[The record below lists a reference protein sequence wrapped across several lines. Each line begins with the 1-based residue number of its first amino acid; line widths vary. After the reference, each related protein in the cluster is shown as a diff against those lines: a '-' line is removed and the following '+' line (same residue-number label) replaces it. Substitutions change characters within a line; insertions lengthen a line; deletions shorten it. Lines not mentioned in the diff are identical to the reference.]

1 MARACVRSLALL
13 SLLVLADSAL
23 GMYNLS
29 PPTEVMTAS
38 GRIVGTLE
46 KSTKGKTF
54 ISFHGIPYAQPPVGP
69 LRLRDPVK
77 ATPWDGV
84 RNGTIPPPPCLQVPF
99 SLAVMGV
106 KLPAGQ
112 LVGSEDCLF
121 LNVFTPR
128 TFGMKG
134 LPVMVFFHGGAF
146 FAGGASEYKP
156 YALLNHDVVLVVVQY
171 RLGVLGFLSTEDDVL
186 PGNYGLKDQTLALQ
200 WVQENIRNFGGD
212 PKRVTIF
219 GQSAGGTF
227 VHYHIMSPKSEGLFQ
242 RAIMQ
247 SGTSVNPFSVAVG
260 LRQATL
266 TLGASLGCQGDAGSE
281 EFLRCLQRTDA
292 QDLAAGFQNFF
303 AWFLSPLFFL
313 PRVDGD
319 FMPEDPNVL
328 LREGRH
334 QHVDLMS
341 GVTAHEGAFGT
352 KPLYSRPELVTSLL
366 ENPSLLPLSVLCCVG
381 AEDPMATTLRI
392 YQHYLGGLNINDTE
406 RVTEMMSNRL
416 FKVSQD
422 LATQYH
428 SKNVSPGKKT
438 FSYELTH
445 RGQLS
450 VGDYFETP
458 VGKHWVMHSDDLFY
472 LFQRDSLVPIPKI
485 PGRPDDLVRE
495 DDLRLRDIMTTMW
508 TNFAAYGDPTP
519 DLSLGFKWEE
529 ATENDLKHL
538 DLTPNPVMMGDQRKE
553 VRRFHAS
560 LPTSQNYI
568 LNPELVTP

>member
-1 MARACVRSLALL
+1 MARSHVLSLAL
-13 SLLVLADSAL
+13 SLLVLAESAHGTYHISL
-23 GMYNLS
+23 
-29 PPTEVMTAS
+29 PTEVTTAS

-46 KSTKGKTF
+46 KSTKGRTF
-54 ISFHGIPYAQPPVGP
+54 LGFYGIPYAQSPVGN
-69 LRLRDPVK
+69 LRFRDPVK
-77 ATPWDGV
+77 ASPWSGV
-84 RNGTIPPPPCLQVPF
+84 RNGTLPAPPCLQVPF
-99 SLAVMGV
+99 PLALKGI

-128 TFGMKG
+128 TFAMRG

-146 FAGGASEYKP
+146 FAGGASIYKP
-156 YALLNHDVVLVVVQY
+156 DALLNHDVVLVLVQY

-186 PGNYGLKDQTLALQ
+186 PGNYGLKDQVLALQ

-212 PKRVTIF
+212 PERVTIF
-219 GQSAGGTF
+219 GQSGGGTS
-227 VHYHIMSPKSEGLFQ
+227 VHHHVLSPRSEGLFQ

-247 SGTSVNPFSVAVG
+247 SGTSVNPFSVG
-260 LRQATL
+260 IDHRQAAH
-266 TLGASLGCQGDAGSE
+266 TLGASLGCQADAGSE
-281 EFLRCLQRTDA
+281 RFLQCLQGAGA
-292 QDLAAGFQNFF
+292 QDLAAGFQNFLV
-303 AWFLSPLFFL
+303 WFLTPLFFV

-319 FMPEDPNVL
+319 FLPDDPNVL

-334 QHVDLMS
+334 QHVDLIS
-341 GVTAHEGAFGT
+341 GVTAHEGALGT
-352 KPLYSRPELVTSLL
+352 KPLYSRPELITDIMK
-366 ENPSLLPLSVLCCVG
+366 NPSILPLTVLCCVG
-381 AEDPMATTLRI
+381 AEDPMAATLRI

-406 RVTEMMSNRL
+406 GVTEMMSNQL
-416 FKVSQD
+416 FKVSHD

-428 SKNVSPGKKT
+428 SKNVSPNKKT
-438 FSYELTH
+438 FRYELTH

-450 VGDYFETP
+450 VGDSFETP

-472 LFQRDSLVPIPKI
+472 LFQVGSLFPAPRI

-508 TNFAAYGDPTP
+508 TNFATYGDPTP

-529 ATENDLKHL
+529 ASENDLKYL

-568 LNPELVTP
+568 FNPELVIP